1 MPALL
6 LLALVTGAGL
16 AVQGATNSE
25 LRRVLGVPVLAAL
38 ISFLVGTAA
47 LLVALLVSR
56 EHLPGGGAAGA
67 VPWWGWIGGALGAA
81 FVLMTVLVIPR
92 AGAAATLGA
101 GVAGQLLASVVL
113 DSFGLLGV
121 ARHQLT
127 VPRVAGVLLLLGGV
141 VLVQRF

>member
-25 LRRVLGVPVLAAL
+25 LRRVLGAPVLAAL
-38 ISFLVGTAA
+38 ISFVVGTAA
-47 LLVALLVSR
+47 LLVALLVGR
-56 EHLPGGGAAGA
+56 ERLPGGGAAGA

-127 VPRVAGVLLLLGGV
+127 VPRVAGVLLLLCGV